1 MWSFTHKQV
10 VRSGD
15 VSTAPNYFAVD
26 STIKSCLYVPLI
38 ASDQCLGTIA
48 IESITANAFN
58 ENDEKLL
65 TILAN
70 QVAITII
77 NAQLFETANN
87 EIEARAKIEQQLL
100 AEQQHLEQIVA
111 ARTEELQ
118 NANSELEKSSQLKSE
133 FMASISHELRT
144 PLTGIL
150 GLSEVLVNQ
159 SFGPLSEKQISSI
172 KLITD
177 NGRRLLYM
185 INDILD
191 YTRLEANQMQLS
203 IGMVSI
209 NYLMSNVAVSNNA
222 LAESKGLKILT
233 DLPKEDVMIECDA
246 KKIKQMLGNLI
257 SNAIKFTPDGGT
269 IILDLKVNPLREH
282 VVISV
287 TDTGI
292 GINPNDV
299 KNLFKPFIQL
309 DSRLERSYNGAGLG
323 LVLVSKLAE
332 LHRGIVSVESS
343 PGKGSCFTIIL
354 PIKQK

>member
-1 MWSFTHKQV
+1 
-10 VRSGD
+10 
-15 VSTAPNYFAVD
+15 
-26 STIKSCLYVPLI
+26 L
-38 ASDQCLGTIA
+38 
-48 IESITANAFN
+48 
-58 ENDEKLL
+58 
-65 TILAN
+65 
-70 QVAITII
+70 
-77 NAQLFETANN
+77 
-87 EIEARAKIEQQLL
+87 
-100 AEQQHLEQIVA
+100 A

-150 GLSEVLVNQ
+150 GLSEVLGNQ
-159 SFGPLSEKQISSI
+159 SFGPLSEKQINSI

-209 NYLMSNVAVSNNA
+209 NYLISNVAISFKI
-222 LAESKGLKILT
+222 LAEPKNISIHT
-233 DLPKEDVMIECDA
+233 HLPKEDLMIECDS
-246 KKIKQMLGNLI
+246 KKVKQMLSNLM

-269 IILDLKVNPLREH
+269 ITLDLKVNQKNEC
-282 VVISV
+282 VIISV

-323 LVLVSKLAE
+323 LVLVSKLVE
-332 LHRGIVSVESS
+332 LHKGSVSVDSS
-343 PGKGSCFTIIL
+343 PGKGSCFSLVL
-354 PIKQK
+354 PKKQK